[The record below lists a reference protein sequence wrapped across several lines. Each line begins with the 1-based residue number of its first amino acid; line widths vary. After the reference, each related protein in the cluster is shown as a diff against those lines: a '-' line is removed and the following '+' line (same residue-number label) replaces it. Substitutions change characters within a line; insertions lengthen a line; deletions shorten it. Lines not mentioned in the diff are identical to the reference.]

1 MNFVLTDFMVCTMK
15 TGLNAGPH
23 SAVSRCL
30 TREPEIL
37 GSVLS
42 PATLS
47 FLLLLI
53 QEGQLSVTGKSMCTK
68 DWLTVKKVLTCHW
81 KTCG

>member
-1 MNFVLTDFMVCTMK
+1 MNFVLTDFMVYTMK

-23 SAVSRCL
+23 SSV
-30 TREPEIL
+30 TRYWIQEPEIL
-37 GSVLS
+37 GSVPS

-68 DWLTVKKVLTCHW
+68 YWLTV
-81 KTCG
+81 